1 LLVFSNYAK
10 QHLNAGERAVILVL
24 ARDCDQGRVRFVY
37 IARIIREIAPVAA
50 MGVSEQADEI
60 ELDNG
65 TVIMV
70 KTSDFRSVRGLTVAA
85 VICDEVAFGI
95 HKA

>member
-1 LLVFSNYAK
+1 M
-10 QHLNAGERAVILVL
+10 ILVL

-37 IARIIREIAPVAA
+37 IARIIREIAPLAA

-95 HKA
+95 YKA

>member
-1 LLVFSNYAK
+1 
-10 QHLNAGERAVILVL
+10 VILVL

-37 IARIIREIAPVAA
+37 IARIIREIVPVAA

-65 TVIMV
+65 IAIMSRQA
-70 KTSDFRSVRGLTVAA
+70 TSGLFV
-85 VICDEVAFGI
+85 D
-95 HKA
+95 

>member
-1 LLVFSNYAK
+1 M
-10 QHLNAGERAVILVL
+10 ILVL

-37 IARIIREIAPVAA
+37 IARIIREIAPLAA

-70 KTSDFRSVRGLTVAA
+70 KTSDFRSVRGLLSRP
-85 VICDEVAFGI
+85 
-95 HKA
+95 

>member
-1 LLVFSNYAK
+1 
-10 QHLNAGERAVILVL
+10 
-24 ARDCDQGRVRFVY
+24 
-37 IARIIREIAPVAA
+37 VAA

-65 TVIMV
+65 TVITV
-70 KTSDFRSVRGLTVAA
+70 KTSDFRSVRGLTVPA

-95 HKA
+95 HKASS